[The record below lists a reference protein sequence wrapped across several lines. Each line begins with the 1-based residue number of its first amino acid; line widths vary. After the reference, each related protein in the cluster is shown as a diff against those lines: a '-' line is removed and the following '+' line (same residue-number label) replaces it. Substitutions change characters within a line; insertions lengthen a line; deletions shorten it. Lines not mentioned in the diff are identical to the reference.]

1 MLKEIL
7 GIREGILE
15 DLHND
20 HQEVSALIERILA
33 ARSHERRATL
43 FKEMKAK
50 LLAHAEAEE
59 RVLYRRMTKSAD
71 EEVRRFA
78 LEGLV
83 EHEAVENQLDRL
95 SRSTAKDGEAW
106 TARLTVLRE
115 LIGHH
120 VREEESTGF
129 ADARKEFDGER
140 LRELGEEFR
149 REKERLL

>member
-1 MLKEIL
+1 MLKELL

-15 DLHND
+15 DLHQD
-20 HQEVSALIERILA
+20 HQEVSTLIERILA
-33 ARSHERRATL
+33 ARSHERRAEL
-43 FKEMKAK
+43 FKELKAK
-50 LLAHAEAEE
+50 LLAHAGAEE
-59 RVLYRRMTKSAD
+59 KVLYRRMTKSAD
-71 EEVRRFA
+71 AAVRRFA
-78 LEGLV
+78 LEGGV
-83 EHEAVENQLDRL
+83 EHETVEGQLDRL

-115 LIGHH
+115 LIDHH

-149 REKERLL
+149 REKERLP